1 MHRAR
6 VLNEI
11 ETGPGISGK
20 EFSGEQVPLHSVAA
34 AAGSDEVAGRVLAS
48 FGERENVVDCG
59 EVVLERG
66 GAIDAATAA
75 VTHHG
80 VLDRTLLVAA
90 RHALGAFGAAGDFGK
105 AWQANMVIVS
115 TPRQFHLAENATPR
129 NGSRSRG
136 GASRKPARTDV
147 EGPSAQAARAAAR
160 LDLDVAVEADS

>member
-6 VLNEI
+6 VVNEI
-11 ETGPGISGK
+11 ETSPGISGE
-20 EFSGEQVPLHSVAA
+20 EFGGEQIPLQSIAA
-34 AAGSDEVAGRVLAS
+34 TAGSNEVAGGVLAS
-48 FGERENVVDCG
+48 FGERKDMVDCG
-59 EVVLERG
+59 EVVIERG
-66 GAIDAATAA
+66 GAVNTATAA

-90 RHALGAFGAAGDFGK
+90 WRALGALGAAGDSGK

-136 GASRKPARTDV
+136 GAWRKPARTDV

-160 LDLDVAVEADS
+160 LDLDVAVAADS